1 MLPLS
6 DTDRNVPLG
15 AIAHRAGGWKS
26 AVGSRGKAPVGG
38 LSPPGSRSSLQTS
51 FRDFDS
57 RDDRKLKIS
66 AQFTRFMT
74 SPFHSGG

>member
-26 AVGSRGKAPVGG
+26 AVGSRGKAPVGV
-38 LSPPGSRSSLQTS
+38 
-51 FRDFDS
+51 
-57 RDDRKLKIS
+57 
-66 AQFTRFMT
+66 
-74 SPFHSGG
+74 